1 MHRRATLTALVCAV
15 GTLAAQAPIGDPR
28 WMPVDRMQ
36 GARGADGLAMEKQ
49 MVAFTDLVKALP
61 MLNPPPGVYP
71 KATMTFQAGEPGLP
85 HQADLMLGFWPPRDV
100 AVRNG
105 RLAPAG
111 ELSHLIVYVNRVR
124 AEALAQDQWFDDIGQ
139 LYPQP
144 KILGEVQGFPVYQ
157 GFGSV
162 EVSGILVILPEGK
175 SLFEPVTQERFRR
188 FTIAT
193 MEKRLDEY
201 RLGLKAAAERYAAAI
216 SEDGKAARAARI
228 EQSLV
233 DYQKGRQRTAT
244 QIAERRT
251 TMKKMD
257 ADEVEAMRLESVPET
272 NRLMGPLMKAM
283 ARERE
288 VLEAMSADERAAQAC
303 STPDSRDPGPHP
315 AAAGGRGCIP
325 IVALRKWWDPRLP
338 RATWQ
343 LVSIERYWSS
353 ASAVARGVERSER
366 YLPLHVNRE
375 VVEAIDWKSFARTF
389 LR

>member
-1 MHRRATLTALVCAV
+1 MRHLFSAVALAGAMTTLV
-15 GTLAAQAPIGDPR
+15 AQAPIGDPR

-49 MVAFTDLVKALP
+49 MVAFIDLVKALP
-61 MLNPPPGVYP
+61 TLNPPPGVYP
-71 KATMTFQAGEPGLP
+71 KASMTFHAGETGMP
-85 HQADLMLGFWPPRDV
+85 HQADLMLGFWPPKDV

-124 AEALAQDQWFDDIGQ
+124 TESLAQDQWFDEIGQ

-144 KILGEVQGFPVYQ
+144 KVLGEVQGFPVYQ

-162 EVSGILVILPEGK
+162 EVSGILVILPEGE

-188 FTIAT
+188 FTIAW
-193 MEKRLDEY
+193 MEKRLKEY
-201 RLGLKAAAERYAAAI
+201 EFGLKAAADKYAAAT
-216 SEDGKAARAARI
+216 SEEGKLARAARI

-251 TMKKMD
+251 TLRKMD
-257 ADEVEAMRLESVPET
+257 ADEVEAMRLESVPES
-272 NRLMGPLMKAM
+272 NRLMGPLMKSI
-283 ARERE
+283 ARERN
-288 VLEAMSADERAAQAC
+288 VLESMSADERASQAC
-303 STPDSRDPGPHP
+303 TTPDSRDPGPHP
-315 AAAGGRGCIP
+315 AVSGRGCTP
-325 IVALRKWWDPRLP
+325 IVSVRKWWDPALP
-338 RATWQ
+338 RTAWQ

-353 ASAVARGVERSER
+353 ATDVKRGVDRSQR
-366 YLPLHVNRE
+366 NLPLHVNRE
-375 VVEAIDWKSFARTF
+375 VVEALDWKAFARTV